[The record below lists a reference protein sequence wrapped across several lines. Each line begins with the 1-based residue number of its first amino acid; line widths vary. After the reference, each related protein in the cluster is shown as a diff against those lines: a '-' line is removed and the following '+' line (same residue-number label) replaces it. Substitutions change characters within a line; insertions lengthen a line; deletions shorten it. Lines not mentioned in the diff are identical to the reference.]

1 MSLWWDLDFS
11 VAGQEPLT
19 EKLKEALPT
28 LRFDEGG
35 RLFHHVEVI
44 SSLPGFVVVH
54 GSRNYHGGGAI
65 CELVRRFPKLSFQG
79 SLHSDMGYDQY
90 TLFYGQDG
98 KTTFQDLVIPD
109 FETRFPKRLSP
120 AEIERQIAEL
130 GDKISRLE
138 FTRSE
143 LNEYLARLDATGD
156 RGTVGTEAIIPK
168 VDVAG

>member
-11 VAGQEPLT
+11 AAGQEPLT

-54 GSRNYHGGGAI
+54 GSRNYHGGAAI
-65 CELVRRFPKLSFQG
+65 CE
-79 SLHSDMGYDQY
+79 
-90 TLFYGQDG
+90 
-98 KTTFQDLVIPD
+98 I
-109 FETRFPKRLSP
+109 ETRFPKRLSP

-168 VDVAG
+168 VDV